1 MSTPELN
8 ADFVQQVLSSAA
20 RLLADPDTPPDVTDV
35 QIADDTGL
43 ELPTVRAVLLAEEG
57 KRITMQRSEA
67 EDPWRVGR
75 VNDQL

>member
-8 ADFVQQVLSSAA
+8 ADFVQQVLSSAS

>member
-1 MSTPELN
+1 MSKPELN
-8 ADFVQQVLSSAA
+8 ADLVQQVLTCAK

-43 ELPTVRAVLLAEEG
+43 ELPTVRAVLLAEAG
-57 KRITMQRSEA
+57 KHVTLTRSEA

-75 VNDQL
+75 VDDQL